1 MEQKEFKLTR
11 NQLTIFNTVERT
23 FDNYLIH
30 GKPGVGKSVLIRH
43 LIAHGNKHFTIAAP
57 TGLAALN
64 IDGRTLHS
72 IFRIP
77 VSQGIIHPTFNK
89 FNLDDKVVNAIK
101 YGIKALIIDEISMV
115 RADILDFIDRYMRFC
130 KEQPDKPFGGVQVI
144 AVGDFFQLPP
154 VTSSQEKAEFVA
166 AGYDSPFAF
175 DAKVFAGNFHVVFL
189 NQVLRQKGDK
199 AFIDLLDTVR
209 MGAPMYSQLKLLNA
223 RVGQHDGM
231 CITVAST
238 NQQADIVN
246 QKRLNEL
253 DAESSAWFVADKFGE
268 WPAMPCDE
276 RMELRVGAQV
286 LVKKNGA
293 DRPQGVRDHESKV
306 VNGTLG
312 KVLRIVTDENLL
324 DRGENLGSTD
334 ETQAFVEIE
343 LENKDVVKIYR
354 QRWERKVKKLE
365 DGEWDEK
372 LVASFEQM
380 PLILAW
386 AISIHKS
393 QGQSFNKVHIDASRI
408 FAAGQLYVACS
419 RARTLKG
426 ITFED
431 KLNPNKFWADKDVL
445 RFFKQFED

>member
-1 MEQKEFKLTR
+1 METKTFKLTR
-11 NQLTIFNTVERT
+11 NQMTIFNTVERT

-115 RADILDFIDRYMRFC
+115 RADILDFIDRYMRYC

-154 VTSSQEKAEFVA
+154 VTSSQEKAEFKA

-175 DAKVFAGNFHVVFL
+175 DAKCFAGNFNVVFL
-189 NQVLRQKGDK
+189 NQVLRQKGDT
-199 AFIDLLDTVR
+199 AFIELLDTVR

-223 RVGQHDGM
+223 RVGKHDGM

-253 DAESSAWFVADKFGE
+253 DADSSAWFMADKFGE

-293 DRPQGVRDHESKV
+293 DRPAGVREYDSKV
-306 VNGTLG
+306 VNGTIG
-312 KVLRIVTDENLL
+312 IVTKIHTKVEEGTELEDIDYDQPEY
-324 DRGENLGSTD
+324 
-334 ETQAFVEIE
+334 VEIE
-343 LENKDVVKIYR
+343 LETKERVKIYR
-354 QRWERKVKKLE
+354 QRWERKIKKLE
-365 DGEWDEK
+365 DGEWNEI

-419 RARTLKG
+419 RARSLKG

-431 KLNPNKFWADKDVL
+431 KINPNKFWADSDVL
-445 RFFKQFED
+445 RFFKKWEE